1 MTLLKQIFEKSI
13 QEAKVPEIWKT
24 AHVTAIFKSGSR
36 SKAENYRPLSLTSVP
51 GKILERLI
59 RDEKVNHMQLKNL
72 FFSKSQHWFISGRSC
87 TTQLLEFL
95 EDVTMALD
103 QGDDVDVIYLDF
115 CKAFDKVPQK
125 RLFKKLWGYG
135 IRGNIHTWVKDF

>member
-51 GKILERLI
+51 GKIVERLI
-59 RDEKVNHMQLKNL
+59 RDEKVNHMQLNN
-72 FFSKSQHWFISGRSC
+72 FFFPSHSMDLSQADHAQHNCWNS
-87 TTQLLEFL
+87 
-95 EDVTMALD
+95 
-103 QGDDVDVIYLDF
+103 
-115 CKAFDKVPQK
+115 
-125 RLFKKLWGYG
+125 
-135 IRGNIHTWVKDF
+135 